1 MRLWGRVRKKR
12 AAWPPL
18 LLALLL
24 LAGLLGA
31 CGSASAG
38 PQSTVGSFLAGWAA
52 RDWPSMRHFVTSPP
66 AAFAS
71 INAAALSDLGVTK
84 ASYQAGSPVVSGTA
98 ARVPVT
104 ERLTIPGFG
113 VWRVRTT
120 LHLVERS
127 GRWLVEWSPE
137 TIDPSLRSGSH
148 FALTTN
154 WPPRAPILGAGG
166 VPLTT
171 EDETVNVG
179 IEGNYVKDPS
189 SLSAALVSAGAT
201 SAEVSSA
208 LTAAKTN
215 PTYFEPVFTVSWARY
230 LQLKPTL
237 YLLPGTVFQTA
248 EAREA
253 VTPGL
258 EAHLV
263 GSVGPITAEEL
274 HALGSPYD
282 ATSIVGQTGLEQIDQ
297 AQLAGSPG
305 VTISVVRDDGVTRE
319 TLASRKP
326 EPGMAV
332 RTSIDPVIQR
342 AAEAAL
348 ARERKPAALVAVD
361 AYTGQVLAS
370 VSDPSSDA
378 FDQAVDGSF
387 PPGSTFKTIT
397 STALIEHG
405 LSPSSSASCPTTI
418 TVGGELFHNAE
429 GDAPAKNM
437 AQAFTESCNTAFID
451 LASKNLR
458 PANLAAAAAQY
469 DVGKSPD
476 MGLQVFGG
484 SVPTPTSAADLA
496 ASSDR
501 PGSRPRLAARHG
513 DGRRGDRLGRGARA
527 APRARRAGRSGAD
540 PPATGRRGRGSSR
553 NDGGRRGEWDR
564 CEPRAPA
571 WDLREDRDRRVRG
584 RQPATDRR
592 VADRLPRESRV
603 RGPRRRRR
611 IRRSDGRTHRRILP
625 RRGRC
630 IRLGRSTGSGT
641 AVDQP
646 VVSRRRCGSPHE

>member
-1 MRLWGRVRKKR
+1 
-12 AAWPPL
+12 
-18 LLALLL
+18 
-24 LAGLLGA
+24 
-31 CGSASAG
+31 
-38 PQSTVGSFLAGWAA
+38 
-52 RDWPSMRHFVTSPP
+52 MRHFVEDPP

-71 INAAALSDLGVTK
+71 INEAALSDLGVTK
-84 ASYQAGSPVVSGTA
+84 ARYEAGSPVVSGTA
-98 ARVPVT
+98 ARVLVT

-113 VWRVRTT
+113 VWKVQTT

-127 GRWLVEWSPE
+127 SRWLVKWSPE
-137 TIDPSLRSGSH
+137 TIDPSFRRGSH
-148 FALTTN
+148 FALATT
-154 WPPRAPILGAGG
+154 WPRRAPILGVGG

-171 EDETVNVG
+171 EEKTVNVG

-189 SLSAALVSAGAT
+189 SLSAALVAAGAT

-208 LTAAKTN
+208 LAAAKMN

-237 YLLPGTVFQTA
+237 YPLPGTIFQTA

-282 ATSIVGQTGLEQIDQ
+282 ATNIVGQTGLEQFDQ

-305 VTISVVRDDGVTRE
+305 ATISVVSDDGVALA
-319 TLASRKP
+319 TLASKKP
-326 EPGMAV
+326 EPGMPV

-348 ARERKPAALVAVD
+348 AREQKPAALVAVD
-361 AYTGQVLAS
+361 ASTGQVLAA

-378 FDQAVDGSF
+378 FDQALDGTF

-405 LSPSSSASCPTTI
+405 LSPNSSASCPTTI

-429 GDAPAKNM
+429 GDSPVQNM
-437 AQAFTESCNTAFID
+437 AQAFTESCNTAFIG
-451 LASKNLR
+451 LATKNLR
-458 PANLAAAAAQY
+458 AANLAAAATQY
-469 DVGKSPD
+469 DIGKSPD
-476 MGLQVFGG
+476 MGLPVFGG

-496 ASSDR
+496 ATAIGQGRVLVSPLDMAMVAAAIDSGVVR
-501 PGSRPRLAARHG
+501 EPRLV
-513 DGRRGDRLGRGARA
+513 LGSPDDRA
-527 APRARRAGRSGAD
+527 ATHQLP
-540 PPATGRRGRGSSR
+540 
-553 NDGGRRGEWDR
+553 
-564 CEPRAPA
+564 
-571 WDLREDRDRRVRG
+571 
-584 RQPATDRR
+584 TDV
-592 VADRLPRESRV
+592 VADLHAMMADV
-603 RGPRRRRR
+603 VA
-611 IRRSDGRTHRRILP
+611 
-625 RRGRC
+625 
-630 IRLGRSTGSGT
+630 SGT
-641 AVDQP
+641 AANEGLPPGTYAKTGTAEYGTGNPLPTDAWLIGFRGNLAFAVLVVDGGYGGP
-646 VVSRRRCGSPHE
+646 TDGPIAASFLDAVGASSG